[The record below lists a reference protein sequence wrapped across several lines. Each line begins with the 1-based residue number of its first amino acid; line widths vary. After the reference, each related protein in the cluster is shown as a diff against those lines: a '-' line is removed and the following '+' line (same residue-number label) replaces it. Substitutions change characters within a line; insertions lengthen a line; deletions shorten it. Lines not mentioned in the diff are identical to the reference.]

1 MNTSTMLQKKIS
13 GLADQ
18 YKSELLENVIPF
30 WERYS
35 VDKEYGG
42 YFTCLDRDGRVF
54 DTDKFVWLQCRQV
67 WTFAKFYNDIS
78 RNSAWL
84 KIALDG
90 AEFLKRHGR
99 DKSGN
104 WYFSLTREG
113 KPLIQPYNIFSDC
126 FASMAFAQLYKA
138 TEEKEYNT
146 IARETFQ
153 NILRRKDNP
162 KGIYSK
168 AYPGTRPLQSFAL
181 PMILCNLVKEL
192 EPVLD
197 PQQVSETINYGINSV
212 MNLFYRPEWGTIAE
226 HVTPEGD
233 FSDSFE
239 GRLLNPGH
247 VLEAMWFIIDLA
259 DRKSVV

>member
-126 FASMAFAQLYKA
+126 FASMAFAQL
-138 TEEKEYNT
+138 
-146 IARETFQ
+146 
-153 NILRRKDNP
+153 
-162 KGIYSK
+162 
-168 AYPGTRPLQSFAL
+168 
-181 PMILCNLVKEL
+181 
-192 EPVLD
+192 
-197 PQQVSETINYGINSV
+197 
-212 MNLFYRPEWGTIAE
+212 
-226 HVTPEGD
+226 
-233 FSDSFE
+233 
-239 GRLLNPGH
+239 
-247 VLEAMWFIIDLA
+247 
-259 DRKSVV
+259 